1 VIILRVQT
9 HLADEG
15 RKAQDRECRGRA
27 ARATRSAL
35 QAVLP
40 VGLPVAELPTFMN
53 SGGSIKGLLTIYIA
67 H

>member
-1 VIILRVQT
+1 VEVRQ
-9 HLADEG
+9 
-15 RKAQDRECRGRA
+15 RSGRA

-53 SGGSIKGLLTIYIA
+53 SGGSIEGLPTIYIA

>member
-1 VIILRVQT
+1 V
-9 HLADEG
+9 
-15 RKAQDRECRGRA
+15 GRA

-53 SGGSIKGLLTIYIA
+53 SGGSIKGLPTIYIA